1 MKFKILIGMLLGV
14 LIGAVAFGPQVLQ
27 AVDSLTWEGI
37 IPHIYTGSTGDEAI
51 NIAMTASTVGL
62 DVSEESALTNT
73 VDSVIDLTHTTTG
86 SPANSIG
93 AGITY
98 SQETTASNVEKIM
111 EVNAVVTDVTAASE
125 DAKFSVELMA
135 AGAAAA
141 EKFAVGSTGVVTLVN
156 GETID
161 NSTDGTVTY
170 TTPIEAHT
178 NSTSFTV
185 TSPIAKVSGVL
196 RVDEWA
202 VYDYIKTT
210 AQSYSLSSASKAGVV
225 LQTAGEACTGH
236 LMTDLL
242 TTPGAGGVVTWGT
255 GDTSDL
261 TIDTQ
266 GAEKINGAD
275 TYVLDGT
282 METVTMINDGANWFV
297 IGGYLE

>member
-1 MKFKILIGMLLGV
+1 MKTRDKLIAGIA
-14 LIGAVAFGPQVLQ
+14 LIVIVGLSYAPNILQ
-27 AVDSLTWEGI
+27 AVDQLDWSGI
-37 IPHIYTGSTGDEAI
+37 LPHIYTGSTGDEAI

-98 SQETTASNVEKIM
+98 SQETTANNTEKIM

-141 EKFAVGSTGVVTLVN
+141 EKFSVTSTGVVTLVN
-156 GETID
+156 AGTID
-161 NSTDGTVTY
+161 NSSNGTIAVTE
-170 TTPIEAHT
+170 PI
-178 NSTSFTV
+178 V
-185 TSPIAKVSGVL
+185 KVSGVL

-202 VYDYIKTT
+202 VYDYVKTT
-210 AQSYSLSSASKAGVV
+210 DQSYSLSSASKAGIVI
-225 LQTAGEACTGH
+225 QTVGGASTGH

-242 TTPGAGGVVTWGT
+242 TTPGAGGTVIWKT
-255 GDTSDL
+255 GDTSDV
-261 TIDTQ
+261 TIDTEGSETID
-266 GAEKINGAD
+266 GAA
-275 TYVLDGT
+275 TYVLDGAL
-282 METVTMINDGANWFV
+282 ESVTLINDGVNWFV
-297 IGGYLE
+297 LSGYLE